1 MQGRIL
7 QKHDAERD
15 SMIQSM
21 TGFGRAELVDEKRKI
36 TVEMKSVNHRYADI
50 TIKMPRRLNRFEASI
65 RNILKEYINRGKVD
79 VFITY
84 ENLAEADVAV
94 RYNRDIAKEYV
105 EYFRQM
111 QEEFSMQEEL
121 TPTAVGRFPEVFTL
135 EESVSENDDELFGC
149 LEQVVRQA
157 GEHFVQARSVE
168 GENLKKDLLE
178 KVTEM
183 QGLVARIEELSPQ
196 IIEDYKLRLREKMD
210 EFLQRNDIDEG
221 RIAAEVTIFAD
232 KICVDEEMVRL
243 RSHVDGVRGILAEGG
258 AVGRK
263 LDFIVQEMNREANTT
278 LSKAGSLDVT
288 DIGIELKTL
297 IEKIR
302 EQIQNLE

>member
-1 MQGRIL
+1 MVL
-7 QKHDAERD
+7 
-15 SMIQSM
+15 SM
-21 TGFGRAELVDEKRKI
+21 TGFGRAELIDEKRKLI
-36 TVEMKSVNHRYADI
+36 VEMKSVNHRYADI
-50 TIKMPRRLNRFEASI
+50 TIKMPRRLNRFEAAI
-65 RNILKEYINRGKVD
+65 RNVLKDYIARGKVD

-84 ENLAEADVAV
+84 ENLAEAEVAV
-94 RYNRDIAKEYV
+94 RYNRDIAAEYV
-105 EYFRQM
+105 KYLREM
-111 QEEFSMQEEL
+111 SEEFLLQEEL
-121 TPTAVGRFPEVFTL
+121 KPTAIGRFPEVFSL
-135 EESVSENDDELFGC
+135 EESAEESDNELYTC
-149 LEQVVRQA
+149 LEQVVRKA
-157 GEHFVQARSVE
+157 GEQFVQARAKE

-178 KVTEM
+178 KVSDM
-183 QGLVARIEELSPQ
+183 RKLVDRIEALSPQ
-196 IIEDYKLRLREKMD
+196 IIEDYKARLREKLD
-210 EFLQRNDIDEG
+210 EFLQRNDVEES

-243 RSHVDGVRGILAEGG
+243 RSHVDGVRSILEEGG

-288 DIGIELKTL
+288 DIGIEMKTL

>member
-1 MQGRIL
+1 
-7 QKHDAERD
+7 
-15 SMIQSM
+15 MIQSM
-21 TGFGRAELVDEKRKI
+21 TGFGRAELVDEKRKLI
-36 TVEMKSVNHRYADI
+36 VEMKSVNHRYADI

-65 RNILKEYINRGKVD
+65 RTILKDYIARGKVD

-94 RYNRDIAKEYV
+94 RYNRDVAREYV

-135 EESVSENDDELFGC
+135 EESVTEDDDELFRS
-149 LEQVVRQA
+149 LEQVIRQA
-157 GEHFVQARSVE
+157 GEAFVQARSTE

-178 KVTEM
+178 KVSEM
-183 QGLVARIEELSPQ
+183 QTLVARIEELSPQ
-196 IIEDYKLRLREKMD
+196 IIEDYKTRLREKMD

-243 RSHVDGVRGILAEGG
+243 KSHVDGVRGILEEGG

-288 DIGIELKTL
+288 DIGIEMKTL